1 MLWVSIMQRD
11 HIYTQNH
18 GDSSRCV
25 MEETTFLH
33 NYLHQPFFDICCH
46 SLHTNTNFL
55 FNVYIVHRICS
66 VWIFKHQNYY
76 ILNAKSSEEKHVSI
90 MFCY

>member
-1 MLWVSIMQRD
+1 MQLYRESFNTIVTQISRIYRNRD
-11 HIYTQNH
+11 ALGQKTVLCSVTTQNH

-66 VWIFKHQNYY
+66 V
-76 ILNAKSSEEKHVSI
+76 
-90 MFCY
+90 

>member
-1 MLWVSIMQRD
+1 MQLYRESFNTIVTQISRIYRNRCFGSKDSIMQRD

-66 VWIFKHQNYY
+66 V
-76 ILNAKSSEEKHVSI
+76 
-90 MFCY
+90 